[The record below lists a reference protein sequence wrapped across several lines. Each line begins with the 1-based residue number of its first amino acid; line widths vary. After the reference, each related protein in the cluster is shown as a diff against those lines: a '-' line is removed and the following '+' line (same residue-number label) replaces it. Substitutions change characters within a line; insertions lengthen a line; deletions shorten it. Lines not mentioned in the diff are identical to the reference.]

1 MAVPANLSG
10 RRLFGPI
17 THLGAVRERRSYC
30 VIKPF
35 ADPGPSQ
42 VVNQKFVENQSLGSG
57 S

>member
-1 MAVPANLSG
+1 MDLSG

-17 THLGAVRERRSYC
+17 THLAAVRERGSYC
-30 VIKPF
+30 AIKPF
-35 ADPGPSQ
+35 ASAGQ